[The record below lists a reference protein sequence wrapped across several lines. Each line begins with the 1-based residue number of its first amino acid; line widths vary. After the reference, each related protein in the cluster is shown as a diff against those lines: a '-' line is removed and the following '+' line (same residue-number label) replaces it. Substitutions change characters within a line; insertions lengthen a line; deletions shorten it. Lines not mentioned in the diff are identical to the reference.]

1 MHLEILSNEQ
11 NELLPLISQFK
22 RKFYLVGGT
31 AIALQ
36 IGHRMSID
44 FDLFCENAFSPTDIL
59 RKLDQKSEYPYKL
72 IYRDSQQLHLFLHQ
86 VKLTFFHY
94 NFQIETMN
102 SGLNGVKMPS
112 LLTLAAMKA
121 FALGGRNKWKDY
133 VDLYFL
139 LKNHFSFDEIANQ
152 AEQIFTSNSFNRKLF
167 KGQLTF
173 FDDIDYTEEVDYI
186 PGFEVSEEEVKAF
199 LVEIATRPF

>member
-44 FDLFCENAFSPTDIL
+44 FDLFCEKAFSPTDIL

-94 NFQIETMN
+94 NFPIETMN

-173 FDDIDYTEEVDYI
+173 FDDIDYTEEVDYL

>member
-112 LLTLAAMKA
+112 LLNLAAMKA

-173 FDDIDYTEEVDYI
+173 FDDIDYTEEVDYL